1 MLSPVSGR
9 PNYEP
14 ATIAPTDTKNPTTS
28 TLPLVRWEVLREIDP
43 ADGRELLALA
53 RRRRFRRGDTIFHE
67 GDPAES
73 LHLVDV
79 GHVAVRTT
87 TPSGDV
93 ATLRLIGPGD
103 HFGDLAFV
111 DASRRS
117 ATIVAVNRVETLE
130 LAFRDLERFRVEHPR
145 FERVLLAMLA
155 RNIRRLSANLR
166 ETMYLPVTA
175 RVARRLD
182 ELVELFDGGTIPLTQ
197 DDLAGLAGTTR
208 QSVNQVLVEL
218 RDDGIVD
225 VGRGRVTVIDRAALQ
240 QRAR

>member
-1 MLSPVSGR
+1 MP
-9 PNYEP
+9 
-14 ATIAPTDTKNPTTS
+14 S
-28 TLPLVRWEVLREIDP
+28 TLGSVRWEVLREIDP
-43 ADGRELLALA
+43 GDARALLALG
-53 RRRRFRRGDTIFHE
+53 RRRRFRRGDVIFHE

-103 HFGDLAFV
+103 HFGDLALV

-117 ATIVAVNRVETLE
+117 ATIAAVDRVETLE
-130 LAFRDLERFRVEHPR
+130 LRYDDLGRFRVEHPS

-155 RNIRRLSANLR
+155 RNVRRLSANLQ
-166 ETMYLPVTA
+166 ETMYLAVPV

-182 ELVELFDGGTIPLTQ
+182 ELCDLFDGASIPLTQ

-208 QSVNQVLVEL
+208 QTVNQVLVEL
-218 RDDGIVD
+218 
-225 VGRGRVTVIDRAALQ
+225 GRGRVDVVDREAL
-240 QRAR
+240 RRRSR

>member
-1 MLSPVSGR
+1 M
-9 PNYEP
+9 
-14 ATIAPTDTKNPTTS
+14 
-28 TLPLVRWEVLREIDP
+28 RWEVLRDIDP
-43 ADGRELLALA
+43 HDARALLALG

-103 HFGDLAFV
+103 HFGDLALV

-117 ATIVAVNRVETLE
+117 AAIVAIDRVETLE
-130 LAFRDLERFRVEHPR
+130 LRYDDLEVFRADHPS
-145 FERVLLAMLA
+145 FERVLLAMMA
-155 RNIRRLSANLR
+155 RNVRRLSANLQ
-166 ETMYLPVTA
+166 ETMYLPVPA

-182 ELVELFDGGTIPLTQ
+182 ELAEMFDDGVVPLTQ
-197 DDLAGLAGTTR
+197 DDLAGLSGTTR
-208 QSVNQVLVEL
+208 QTVNQVLVDL
-218 RDDGIVD
+218 RDRGAIEL
-225 VGRGRVTVIDRAALQ
+225 GRGRVTIVDRTELQ
-240 QRAR
+240 RRSR

>member
-1 MLSPVSGR
+1 MP
-9 PNYEP
+9 
-14 ATIAPTDTKNPTTS
+14 S
-28 TLPLVRWEVLREIDP
+28 TLGSVRWEVLREIDP
-43 ADGRELLALA
+43 GDARALLALG
-53 RRRRFRRGDTIFHE
+53 RRRRFRRGDVIFHE

-103 HFGDLAFV
+103 HFGDLALV

-117 ATIVAVNRVETLE
+117 ATIAAVDRVETLE
-130 LAFRDLERFRVEHPR
+130 LRYDDLGRFRVEHPS

-155 RNIRRLSANLR
+155 RNVRRLSANLQ
-166 ETMYLPVTA
+166 ETMYLAVPV

-182 ELVELFDGGTIPLTQ
+182 ELCDLFDGASIPLTQ

-208 QSVNQVLVEL
+208 QTVNQVLVEL
-218 RDDGIVD
+218 RDAGV
-225 VGRGRVTVIDRAALQ
+225 VELGRGRVDVVDREAL
-240 QRAR
+240 RRRSR